1 MTLGAILMVPA
12 LVVAPLAAN
21 PALAVLAIA
30 LVLFG
35 FRGAFGTMQTLASEF
50 FGGRTVG
57 TLASVSG
64 MAAVAGALITTWLL
78 PVMTKTSYAPIFSLV
93 AARVPLSLIA
103 VLLVGERIAWVRPR
117 GRPESQFRTMGKA

>member
-1 MTLGAILMVPA
+1 MRVSLVPA

-35 FRGAFGTMQTLASEF
+35 FRGAFGTIQTLASEF

-57 TLASVSG
+57 TLAGVSG
-64 MAAVAGALITTWLL
+64 MPAVAGTQITTWLL
-78 PVMTKTSYAPIFSLV
+78 PVMTKTSYAPVFVLVAAFVPLSLV
-93 AARVPLSLIA
+93 AAPFI
-103 VLLVGERIAWVRPR
+103 GERIASVRPR
-117 GRPESQFRTMGKA
+117 GGPEPQFRTMGKA